1 LLQQQDLHHTMRT
14 VCTENQFSRS
24 NRSSVQYS
32 KNCLIL
38 TAVRVELLGL
48 CTYVCKWSYGPSCP
62 VDFPLNISLFIHSF
76 VVARQVP
83 KSINWIYM
91 RIKRRKWLTN
101 ATWHVLACV
110 SVFSGEKDSR
120 VELSRADAKTF
131 YERIARRLDAHLPSV
146 CSAGVDRCAS
156 EHYWLDANLP
166 TWTIG
171 VVAATPR
178 WAHHTHEILFRRL
191 YRTIQTCVVWLPT
204 VVKIII

>member
-1 LLQQQDLHHTMRT
+1 MHRKPVQSFYSILSSILKKLSYSNCCACWITRP
-14 VCTENQFSRS
+14 VCTCVHMFYCMGASAS
-24 NRSSVQYS
+24 
-32 KNCLIL
+32 
-38 TAVRVELLGL
+38 GH
-48 CTYVCKWSYGPSCP
+48 GPSCP

-120 VELSRADAKTF
+120 VELSLADAKTF